1 MDVKSSQ
8 VTGNAALHFAAWQL
22 SRRGWNVLMTARNSK
37 GSDLYCANDA
47 ETVFFGV
54 QSKGLTK
61 RDPVGL
67 GGSLD
72 NLRSDWWIITIK
84 AKTDAPVC
92 YIMTLEEVKALCHRS
107 DPAKSSNGKV
117 SMWLQ
122 PTAYD
127 RPEFR
132 EAWHRFGVVT
142 EVDSAASPRSPTA

>member
-8 VTGNAALHFAAWQL
+8 VTGNAALHYAAWQL
-22 SRRGWNVLMTARNSK
+22 SRRGWNVMLTARNSK

-47 ETVFFGV
+47 ETIFYGV

-67 GGSLD
+67 GTNLD
-72 NLRSDWWIITIK
+72 NLRSDWWIITVK
-84 AKTDAPVC
+84 AKSDAPVC
-92 YIMTLEEVKALCHRS
+92 YIMTLDEVKTLCHRS
-107 DPAKSSNGKV
+107 DPVKSSSGKV

-132 EAWHRFGVVT
+132 EAWHRFGTVGQTSVIA
-142 EVDSAASPRSPTA
+142 EE

>member
-8 VTGNAALHFAAWQL
+8 VTGNAALHYAAWQL

-67 GGSLD
+67 GGNLD

-92 YIMTLEEVKALCHRS
+92 YVMSLAEVKALCHRS

-127 RPEFR
+127 RPEFK
-132 EAWHRFGVVT
+132 EAWHRFGTEAVSAVVEPECT
-142 EVDSAASPRSPTA
+142 IS